1 MTDNHAIQLI
11 SGLLL
16 SGTGSMADEP
26 QTIAKLGQK
35 YPYFVPI
42 RYIKAKQQYKHDSFS
57 QEMMNQAYPYVSNPL
72 LFVNYLED
80 ATGHD
85 VTYPTHEEDLE
96 PVAEVEVFHA
106 APPEVATSVEEPE
119 VTVTPE
125 PEEIIAEPVAT
136 YTAPEHKV
144 EYIVPEPVNAEPERI
159 PDLTVIPGPE
169 TIFADETEIAEEV
182 ATENQLEIILK
193 EEEQMTT
200 TTAEIEEP
208 LFAPVFSED
217 YFLQQGIKVS
227 GELPDDVTELT
238 PEEIYSKE
246 KALMVMMSFKDW
258 LLHFRSTS
266 VKQQEEIADK
276 KAVKTMWQ
284 KEKMAAAI
292 QEENEEIPENVF
304 EMAVNSITSEEGLAS
319 ESLAEIYLKQQKYDK
334 AIEMY
339 RKLSLRNPEKNAYF
353 AQKIKDILKEK
364 EL

>member
-16 SGTGSMADEP
+16 SGQGSMADEP
-26 QTIAKLGQK
+26 QTFAKLGQK

-42 RYIKAKQQYKHDSFS
+42 RYIKAKQQHQHDKFS
-57 QEMMNQAYPYVSNPL
+57 QEMLNQAYPYICNPI
-72 LFVNYLED
+72 LFSNYLED
-80 ATGHD
+80 AKGHD
-85 VTYPTHEEDLE
+85 VTYLMQEEDI
-96 PVAEVEVFHA
+96 
-106 APPEVATSVEEPE
+106 EVATIA
-119 VTVTPE
+119 PE
-125 PEEIIAEPVAT
+125 PEEVAAETIPELITTSMEPEDIVAEPITA
-136 YTAPEHKV
+136 YTTAEHKV
-144 EYIVPEPVNAEPERI
+144 EYIVPELLMNAEPERI
-159 PDLTVIPGPE
+159 PDLSVIPGPE
-169 TIFADETEIAEEV
+169 TIFADDTDTAEEV
-182 ATENQLEIILK
+182 SIENPLEVILI

-200 TTAEIEEP
+200 TTAATEPIEEP

-227 GELPDDVTELT
+227 GELPEDATEYTPDDAAR
-238 PEEIYSKE
+238 KE

-258 LLHFRSTS
+258 LLHFKSTS

-319 ESLAEIYLKQQKYDK
+319 ESLAEIHLKQQKYDK